1 MNTPEKD
8 TFLHTRIG
16 RVSLFIF
23 LLIGLFSFVS
33 LFTEGSNSSPSQKSI
48 YVPDEIDLH
57 IQAQQ
62 FVLRGLKAPSTA
74 KFPTLP
80 YEAKNMGDG
89 FYKVKS
95 YVDSQNSFGAMI
107 RSDWTVDMALVE
119 DHWFLDKMI
128 INGKIVYDATSS
140 N

>member
-1 MNTPEKD
+1 MSILT
-8 TFLHTRIG
+8 G
-16 RVSLFIF
+16 
-23 LLIGLFSFVS
+23 GA
-33 LFTEGSNSSPSQKSI
+33 NSSSSQTGNTA

-62 FVLRGLKAPSTA
+62 FVSRALKAPSTA
-74 KFPTLP
+74 KFPALP
-80 YEAKNMGDG
+80 YEAKSLGDG
-89 FYKVKS
+89 FYRVKS

-128 INGKIVYDATSS
+128 VDGKIVYDATSS